1 MKDAKANCQQFADSC
16 MCSEGRGDRQNARN
30 GHPSAAA
37 QLTVEMVPLVSAR
50 PPPVLLAVA
59 GGRTHTTLTAAMAA
73 AAAAVMT
80 MVARVAVAVA
90 RTGKCPTAEAP

>member
-30 GHPSAAA
+30 GHPSAA

-50 PPPVLLAVA
+50 PPSVLLAVA
-59 GGRTHTTLTAAMAA
+59 GGRTHTTLTAAVSAA
-73 AAAAVMT
+73 T
-80 MVARVAVAVA
+80 R
-90 RTGKCPTAEAP
+90 R